1 MGDTPVETAQ
11 KAVSADVAKVEAV
24 VVKTENSV
32 VAFVKGLWN
41 SIVTLDANLN
51 KWVSTVTSG
60 YTTLALVL
68 VGVAYWLLPIKEILD
83 IIVAVPA
90 WVTKFLLDSL
100 AVLVPAIIQAVPF
113 LIGVVLVLLAIV
125 EIVNALKKL
134 IK

>member
-11 KAVSADVAKVEAV
+11 KAVSAVVAKVEAV